1 MSLLVMATR
10 FWNISSSSSSFPRS
24 AKFLAFFWVKNS
36 LCRSKSDFSGQKIS
50 RFCQNIS
57 MPYDNGEY
65 NKIQRL
71 AYLKFWTCPWWYS
84 YLEQNV
90 PKTSRQALSWC
101 NKLNMAQSMTRSNN
115 WIYGFQC
122 PDPEHPIPS

>member
-1 MSLLVMATR
+1 LVIKNILKLENYVS
-10 FWNISSSSSSFPRS
+10 FSGGYQIWNISSSSFSRS

-36 LCRSKSDFSGQKIS
+36 LYRLKSDFSGQKIS

-71 AYLKFWTCPWWYS
+71 AY
-84 YLEQNV
+84 
-90 PKTSRQALSWC
+90 
-101 NKLNMAQSMTRSNN
+101 
-115 WIYGFQC
+115 
-122 PDPEHPIPS
+122 

>member
-24 AKFLAFFWVKNS
+24 AKFLAFFRVKNS

-71 AYLKFWTCPWWYS
+71 AYLKF
-84 YLEQNV
+84 
-90 PKTSRQALSWC
+90 
-101 NKLNMAQSMTRSNN
+101 
-115 WIYGFQC
+115 
-122 PDPEHPIPS
+122 